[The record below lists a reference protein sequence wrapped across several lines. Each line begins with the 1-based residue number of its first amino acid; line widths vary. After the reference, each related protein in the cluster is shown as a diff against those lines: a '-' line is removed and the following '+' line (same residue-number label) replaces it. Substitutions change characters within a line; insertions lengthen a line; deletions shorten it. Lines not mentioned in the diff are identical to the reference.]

1 MNVGKLLKEIRE
13 KKENKVA
20 FVFKDVDYTY
30 RTLEENTNRVANFL
44 KELGVE
50 KGTKVAIYML
60 NNPEYI
66 YSYLAIFKIGAIAVP
81 LDHRLKTE
89 ELFPLLNHCKAEF
102 LITTISKEFNPE
114 LILKNVP
121 SLKNIIIT
129 KGNFPKCISLE
140 EKFEKLSTEFPVND
154 INESDIAAIFY
165 TSGTTGIPKGVIWTY
180 RHLDS
185 PMETLNY
192 YHYFEEDDVCVSPI
206 PFSHN
211 GGIVAV
217 LLIIFGI
224 KLVVMEY
231 YHPLELLINLQKYN
245 VTGTFLVP
253 TMFIGM
259 LNLENFE
266 KFNLPYLRWAAVFG
280 APYSP
285 DVIKKFN
292 KVCPQAKLLSGYG
305 LTETAAPNVLPPLDN
320 VKFGS
325 VGKPVPWVEVKIVDE
340 DGDEVPKGEVGEI
353 IMKGWPIT
361 PGYYNQ
367 PDLTAQVIKN
377 GWLYTGDL
385 GKFDEDG
392 YLYIVGRKK
401 EVIIVGGLNVY
412 ATEVEGVIY
421 KHPKVKEVAVVGVPD
436 KIRGE
441 AVKAVIVPKEGEEL
455 TELEIKNF
463 CREHLATY
471 KVPSIIEFRKEL
483 PKTGSGKIRK
493 ELLR

>member
-1 MNVGKLLKEIRE
+1 MNVGKLLKATRG
-13 KKENKVA
+13 KGENKIA
-20 FVFKDVDYTY
+20 IVFKDVYYTY
-30 RTLEENTNRVANFL
+30 KILEENTNKVANFL
-44 KELGVE
+44 KELGVK
-50 KGTKVAIYML
+50 KGTKVGIYMS
-60 NNPEYI
+60 NSPEYI
-66 YSYLAIFKIGAIAVP
+66 YAYFAIFKMGAIAVP
-81 LDHRLKTE
+81 LDHRLKTGE
-89 ELFPLLNHCKAEF
+89 TFPLLNHCRVEF
-102 LITTISKEFNPE
+102 LITTVSKEFNPE
-114 LILKNVP
+114 LIMKNVP

-129 KGNFPKCISLE
+129 KGNFQNCISLE
-140 EKFEKLSTEFPVND
+140 EKIENLSPEFPVTD
-154 INESDIAAIFY
+154 INESEIAVIFY
-165 TSGTTGIPKGVIWTY
+165 TSGTTDTPKGVIWTY
-180 RHLDS
+180 KHLES

-192 YHYFEEDDVCVSPI
+192 YHYFKEDDVCISPI

-211 GGIVAV
+211 GGIAAI
-217 LLIIFGI
+217 LLILFGV

-231 YHPLELLINLQKYN
+231 YHPVELLINLQKYN

-259 LNLENFE
+259 LSLENFE
-266 KFNLPYLRWAAVFG
+266 KFKLPHLKWAAVFG

-285 DVIKKFN
+285 DVINKFN

-325 VGKPVPWVEVKIVDE
+325 VGKPVPWVELKIVDE
-340 DGDEVPKGEVGEI
+340 DGVEVPKGEVGEI
-353 IMKGWPIT
+353 IFKGWPVT
-361 PGYYNQ
+361 SGYYNQ
-367 PDLTAQVIKN
+367 PELTSQVIKN

-401 EVIIVGGLNVY
+401 EVIIVGGLKVY

-421 KHPKVKEVAVVGVPD
+421 KHPKVKEVAVVGTPD

-441 AVKAVIVPKEGEEL
+441 AVKAVIVPKEGEAL
-455 TELEIKNF
+455 TEIEIKIF
-463 CREHLATY
+463 CREHLTSY
-471 KVPSIIEFRKEL
+471 KVPSIIELRKAL

-493 ELLR
+493 ELLK

>member
-1 MNVGKLLKEIRE
+1 MNVGKLLKKIKE
-13 KKENKVA
+13 KKENEIA
-20 FVFKDVDYTY
+20 IVFKGIDYTY
-30 RTLEENTNRVANFL
+30 KNLEENTNKVTNFL
-44 KELGVE
+44 KDLGVT
-50 KGTKVAIYML
+50 KGTKVGIYML

-66 YSYLAIFKIGAIAVP
+66 YAYFAIFKIGAIAVP

-89 ELFPLLNHCKAEF
+89 EIFPLLNHCKAEF
-102 LITTISKEFNPE
+102 LITTITKEFNPE
-114 LILKNVP
+114 LIIKNVS

-129 KGNFPKCISLE
+129 KGSFPHCISLE
-140 EKFEKLSTEFPVND
+140 EKFEKLSSEFSVID

-165 TSGTTGIPKGVIWTY
+165 TSGTTGLPKGVIWTY
-180 RHLDS
+180 KHLDS
-185 PMETLNY
+185 PIETLSY
-192 YHYFEEDDVCVSPI
+192 YHYFKEGDACISPI

-211 GGIVAV
+211 GGIVAI
-217 LLIIFGI
+217 LLILFGI

-245 VTGTFLVP
+245 ITGTFLVP

-259 LNLENFE
+259 LNLKNFE
-266 KFNLPYLRWAAVFG
+266 KFHLPNLKWIAVFG

-292 KVCPQAKLLSGYG
+292 KICPQAKLLSGYG
-305 LTETAAPNVLPPLDN
+305 LTETAAPNVLPPLDK

-325 VGKPVPWVEVKIVDE
+325 VGKPVPWVEVKIVDD
-340 DGDEVPKGEVGEI
+340 DGNEVPKGEVGEI

-361 PGYYNQ
+361 SGYYNQ

-385 GKFDEDG
+385 GKFDEEG

-401 EVIIVGGLNVY
+401 EVIIVGGLKVY
-412 ATEVEGVIY
+412 PTEVEGVIY
-421 KHPKVKEVAVVGVPD
+421 KHPKVKEVAVVGIPD

-441 AVKAVIVPKEGEEL
+441 VVKAVIVPKEGEEL

-463 CREHLATY
+463 CREHLAIY

-483 PKTGSGKIRK
+483 PKTGSGKIKK